1 VTEADLTKVRLFALG
16 DDAVSKKSFGQLAD
30 LFQGD
35 AKMLAPLAKIVGR
48 TVGVRHAHIVALDGE
63 QGERPRRTKLLTKN
77 VHQAHIPHM
86 SEAKTKLDLWMGD
99 ARDDVW
105 LSGVVGCT
113 RSQASRIRRGKSLP
127 SLAGAVAIERATK
140 GKVKAADLLE
150 GAANDAHPQER
161 AA

>member
-1 VTEADLTKVRLFALG
+1 
-16 DDAVSKKSFGQLAD
+16 
-30 LFQGD
+30 
-35 AKMLAPLAKIVGR
+35 
-48 TVGVRHAHIVALDGE
+48 
-63 QGERPRRTKLLTKN
+63 
-77 VHQAHIPHM
+77 M

-150 GAANDAHPQER
+150 GAANDAQPQER